1 MPLSHAETLKS
12 TSIDDEMRDLLKT
25 GGELESKGDYT
36 SAMAVYKQIAEKVPD
51 TKMGV
56 TGAYAV
62 MSVYDDMGDID
73 GVLKT
78 LHEIVNKY
86 KGGKFDFD
94 AKTAEMLVGLFR
106 PIKLE
111 QEGKYDEA
119 IKSYKEIEKQY
130 FSNEITS
137 SWAGDAAKALQYYM
151 RGKKDEALKIY
162 RFHLERTLGTPFEN
176 WAKRGIARCS

>member
-1 MPLSHAETLKS
+1 MSLSRAETSKS
-12 TSIDDEMRDLLKT
+12 ASIDDEMIGLLKT

-36 SAMAVYKQIAEKVPD
+36 GAMAAYKQIAEKVPD

-56 TGAYAV
+56 TGIYAV

-78 LHEIVNKY
+78 LHEIVDKY
-86 KGGKFDFD
+86 KGGEFDFD
-94 AKTAEMLVGLFR
+94 AETAEMLINLFK

-130 FSNEITS
+130 LSDETAS

-151 RGKKDEALKIY
+151 QGKEYEALKIY
-162 RFHLERTLGTPFEN
+162 RFHLKRTLVVPFEN